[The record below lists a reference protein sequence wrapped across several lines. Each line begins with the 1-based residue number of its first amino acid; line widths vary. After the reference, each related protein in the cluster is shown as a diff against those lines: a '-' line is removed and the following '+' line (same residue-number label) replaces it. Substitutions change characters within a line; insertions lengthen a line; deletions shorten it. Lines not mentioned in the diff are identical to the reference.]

1 MSRVTQ
7 DLLKQA
13 RESDREVA
21 IGKTENSDREVAIGK
36 NKKRRRNKRRKAG
49 RHA

>member
-13 RESDREVA
+13 REREQLDVNP
-21 IGKTENSDREVAIGK
+21 IVLRGEPTKLD
-36 NKKRRRNKRRKAG
+36 KKRRRNKRRKAG

>member
-13 RESDREVA
+13 REREQLNPIVLR
-21 IGKTENSDREVAIGK
+21 GEPTKLD
-36 NKKRRRNKRRKAG
+36 KKRRRNKRRKAG